1 MTARPIRRNAQTPDR
16 NGKIFYTSTTSLS
29 HISKE
34 LGEEVPPIP
43 LWTSFANV
51 RTKTSPAR
59 RRIQPMPEDG
69 GKKAGLCLSVIMNIV
84 MLVAIIAMF
93 VITLNSDQPNILNY
107 ERNLQ
112 NKYASWEQELTRR
125 EQTVREK
132 ERELHIENTGN
143 TGNTETEVSQ
153 N

>member
-1 MTARPIRRNAQTPDR
+1 
-16 NGKIFYTSTTSLS
+16 
-29 HISKE
+29 
-34 LGEEVPPIP
+34 
-43 LWTSFANV
+43 
-51 RTKTSPAR
+51 
-59 RRIQPMPEDG
+59 MPEDG

-84 MLVAIIAMF
+84 MIVAIIAMF

-143 TGNTETEVSQ
+143 TETEVSQ

>member
-1 MTARPIRRNAQTPDR
+1 
-16 NGKIFYTSTTSLS
+16 
-29 HISKE
+29 
-34 LGEEVPPIP
+34 
-43 LWTSFANV
+43 
-51 RTKTSPAR
+51 
-59 RRIQPMPEDG
+59 MPEDG
-69 GKKAGLCLSVIMNIV
+69 GKKVGLHLSVIMNIV
-84 MLVAIIAMF
+84 MIVAIIAMF

-132 ERELHIENTGN
+132 ERELHIENTEN
-143 TGNTETEVSQ
+143 IGNTETGGSQ

>member
-1 MTARPIRRNAQTPDR
+1 
-16 NGKIFYTSTTSLS
+16 
-29 HISKE
+29 
-34 LGEEVPPIP
+34 
-43 LWTSFANV
+43 
-51 RTKTSPAR
+51 
-59 RRIQPMPEDG
+59 MPKDG

-84 MLVAIIAMF
+84 MIVAIIAMF

-112 NKYASWEQELTRR
+112 NKYASWEQELTQR

-132 ERELHIENTGN
+132 ERELHTGN

>member
-1 MTARPIRRNAQTPDR
+1 
-16 NGKIFYTSTTSLS
+16 
-29 HISKE
+29 
-34 LGEEVPPIP
+34 
-43 LWTSFANV
+43 
-51 RTKTSPAR
+51 
-59 RRIQPMPEDG
+59 
-69 GKKAGLCLSVIMNIV
+69 MNIV
-84 MLVAIIAMF
+84 MIVAIIAMF

-112 NKYASWEQELTRR
+112 NKYASWEQELTQR

-143 TGNTETEVSQ
+143 TGNTGNTETEVSQ